1 MRYYIERVAQAVVV
15 LFTVVTLAFFLFRLM
30 PLSPYEIILTRVR
43 EQVAARGGSLS
54 EAQLEAVRQS
64 VQAQTN
70 VAPDAPLWR
79 QYVQYMT
86 SVFQLDFGESSR
98 FGGPVFDVL
107 FWRMPWSIF
116 ISVYGLALGTTVSL
130 ILGAI
135 MANREGTLF
144 DKGLTV
150 YTIVNNTIPYY
161 VIAVVLL
168 IIFAYNFG
176 WFPRGGRYDSL
187 TTTPGFNLPFMRS
200 VVMHAALP
208 IGSTFLAGFGGAL
221 AYRGNCIREKGK
233 GYIRVARLRGINESR
248 VALRYV
254 GRNSLLP
261 VYTGLLMS
269 LSGIFGSSIILEE
282 LFNYQAVGY
291 ITFQALQYRDYNL
304 MLGSLMFFA
313 AITLLGILIAD
324 LTYGVIDPRVKEGG
338 DRESF

>member
-30 PLSPYEIILTRVR
+30 PLSPYEIILTRVQ
-43 EQVAARGGSLS
+43 EQAAERGGQLS
-54 EAQLEAVRQS
+54 GAQLEAVRES
-64 VQAQTN
+64 VRAKTN
-70 VAPDAPLWR
+70 VSPTAPLWKQYL
-79 QYVQYMT
+79 QYVWA
-86 SVFQLDFGESSR
+86 VFHLDFGQSSR
-98 FGGPVFDVL
+98 FGGPVFEVL

-135 MANREGTLF
+135 MANREGSLF

-168 IIFAYNFG
+168 IIFAFNLG

-324 LTYGVIDPRVKEGG
+324 LTYGIIDPRVKGG
-338 DRESF
+338 ADRESF

>member
-1 MRYYIERVAQAVVV
+1 VRYYIERVAQAVVV

-208 IGSTFLAGFGGAL
+208 VGSTFLAGFGGAL

-269 LSGIFGSSIILEE
+269 LSGVFGSSIILEE

-324 LTYGVIDPRVKEGG
+324 LTYGMIDPRVKGG
-338 DRESF
+338 ADRESF